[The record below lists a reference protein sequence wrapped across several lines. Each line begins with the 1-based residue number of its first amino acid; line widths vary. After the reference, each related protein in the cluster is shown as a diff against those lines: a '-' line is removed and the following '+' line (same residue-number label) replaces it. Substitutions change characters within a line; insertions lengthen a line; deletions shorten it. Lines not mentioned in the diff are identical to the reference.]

1 VKLTVPANL
10 DSGFLAQQLVA
21 FSRAYP
27 QVRLMV
33 VPTNRQVDLS
43 EEGFDLAL
51 RVQEDS
57 VDSPLALT
65 ELGVF
70 HAWLVAS
77 PSYLESHTKL
87 RQPRDLSQHLFVNM
101 QSYSFPLRLIGSRG
115 VETVEVGGPVVAHDM
130 HLARQLVEQGA
141 GIGPLVFSPGDRP
154 SLGKSLVRVLSAYV
168 VEGPK
173 LFVATTS
180 RKIQPLRVRLL
191 REFLINAYSLHG
203 ASKQD

>member
-1 VKLTVPANL
+1 
-10 DSGFLAQQLVA
+10 
-21 FSRAYP
+21 
-27 QVRLMV
+27 
-33 VPTNRQVDLS
+33 
-43 EEGFDLAL
+43 
-51 RVQEDS
+51 
-57 VDSPLALT
+57 
-65 ELGVF
+65 
-70 HAWLVAS
+70 
-77 PSYLESHTKL
+77 
-87 RQPRDLSQHLFVNM
+87 M